1 MCDNLH
7 LNSLKQC
14 ETPLNTLFF
23 SDFNKNLLQ
32 RGIRQSFKNKTGIS
46 IDYQNP
52 DDLYGIMRV
61 VFISNAGDH
70 YSLVNEQVKAM
81 NARVISIAMTQ
92 IQTGVS
98 QYIAYAQDI
107 DTISTPMDRPINTST
122 TGNKIEYNDKI
133 GFN

>member
-7 LNSLKQC
+7 LDSIQQC

-32 RGIRQSFKNKTGIS
+32 RGIRQAFKNKTGIS

-52 DDLYGIMRV
+52 DDLFSLMRV
-61 VFISNAGDH
+61 VFINNAGDQ
-70 YSLVNEQVKAM
+70 YAKVNEQVKYM
-81 NARVISIAMTQ
+81 NTKVIDTCLSQ

-98 QYIAYAQDI
+98 QYIAYAEDI
-107 DTISTPMDRPINTST
+107 DTISTPMDRPVNTST
-122 TGNKIEYNDKI
+122 TGNIIDFNNKI
-133 GFN
+133 GIN